1 MNTTELI
8 ERVAAEHGVA
18 KEHTKKILDSVFTV
32 ITAAA
37 SAGDE
42 VSVAGFGRFK
52 VSDRAAR
59 QGTLARSMATRRANA
74 ASNFV
79 AVWRTRSGDIA
90 TGTPSCSSHFP
101 SRPSAQARNSSTF
114 NSFSAVALIAIT

>member
-18 KEHTKKILDSVFTV
+18 KEHAKKILDSVFTA

-59 QGTLARSMATRRANA
+59 QGRNPATGETITIA
-74 ASNFV
+74 ASKKLTFSPAKTFV
-79 AVWRTRSGDIA
+79 
-90 TGTPSCSSHFP
+90 TPSTSQERQTAPRRTEGGSGGAGI
-101 SRPSAQARNSSTF
+101 SRR
-114 NSFSAVALIAIT
+114 LLG